1 MLESK
6 KLTTSRSFSSSSEKR
21 KKQRRGKACCASF
34 GSTVGQLSHGD
45 PETMPAGGCLFVIVG
60 TDDKPIY
67 QAEFPEARS
76 QRVRRRRSGGSATQ
90 SC

>member
-1 MLESK
+1 MHA
-6 KLTTSRSFSSSSEKR
+6 FV
-21 KKQRRGKACCASF
+21 RRGH
-34 GSTVGQLSHGD
+34 VGTDDEPYVGTND
-45 PETMPAGGCLFVIVG
+45 GTYVG